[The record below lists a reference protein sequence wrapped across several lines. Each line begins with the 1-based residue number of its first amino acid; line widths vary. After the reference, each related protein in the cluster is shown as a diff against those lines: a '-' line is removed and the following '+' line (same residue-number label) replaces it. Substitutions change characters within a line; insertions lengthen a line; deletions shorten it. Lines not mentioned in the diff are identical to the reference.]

1 MLRSPL
7 QHKRH
12 GAARKQQAAYHSLMP
27 NIAGVDGCPSGWI
40 AIVEQTENH
49 TITAHVFHT
58 FSDLT
63 TALDAAVI
71 AIDIPIGLT
80 DRGPRQCDLD
90 ARRHLGP
97 KRGTSVFP
105 APVRSALSAWT
116 YAEANAASIAA
127 QKKGIPKQAWAIYPK
142 IRQVDEALH
151 ADPALR
157 DRVFEVHPE
166 LTFSTWSGAPII
178 PPKRRREGHA
188 IRRNLIDNHFGPL
201 AFESARNQVQPRHAS
216 NDDIADAFAALW
228 TAQRIVKGNSKTMP
242 VDPPLDSA
250 GLPMRMVH

>member
-1 MLRSPL
+1 
-7 QHKRH
+7 
-12 GAARKQQAAYHSLMP
+12 MP

-40 AIVEQTENH
+40 AVVEQTETHN
-49 TITAHVFHT
+49 ITAHVFQT

-63 TALDAAVI
+63 DALDAAGI

-80 DRGPRQCDLD
+80 DHGPRQCDRD
-90 ARRHLGP
+90 ARHHLGP

-105 APVRSALSAWT
+105 APIRSALSALT
-116 YAEANAASIAA
+116 YAEANAASKAA
-127 QKKGIPKQAWAIYPK
+127 QQKGIPQQAWAIYPK
-142 IRQVDEALH
+142 IRQVDEALQ
-151 ADPALR
+151 ADAALR

-178 PPKRRREGHA
+178 PPKRKREGHA
-188 IRRNLIDNHFGPL
+188 IRRALIDNHFGPF
-201 AFESARNQVQPRHAS
+201 AFEFVRDQIQRKQAS

-228 TAQRIVKGNSKTMP
+228 TAQRIVKGRSQTMP
-242 VDPPLDSA
+242 VDPPIDSV

>member
-1 MLRSPL
+1 
-7 QHKRH
+7 
-12 GAARKQQAAYHSLMP
+12 MP

-40 AIVEQTENH
+40 AVVEQTETHN
-49 TITAHVFHT
+49 ITARVFLT

-63 TALDAAVI
+63 ATLDASVI

-80 DRGPRQCDLD
+80 DHGPRQCDLD
-90 ARRHLGP
+90 ARRHLGH
-97 KRGTSVFP
+97 KRGSSVFP
-105 APVRSALSAWT
+105 APIRSALSAST

-127 QKKGIPKQAWAIYPK
+127 QNKGISQQAWAIYPK
-142 IRQVDEALH
+142 IREVDEALQ
-151 ADPALR
+151 ADAALR
-157 DRVFEVHPE
+157 GRVFEVHPE
-166 LTFSTWSGAPII
+166 LTFSTWSGAPIL
-178 PPKRRREGHA
+178 PAKRTREGHA

-228 TAQRIVKGNSKTMP
+228 TAQRIVTGSSQTLP
-242 VDPPLDSA
+242 LDPPLDSA